1 MKSVASGAA
10 NLRAPIF
17 SACLGIGVLIVRAIT
32 SGPAYFA
39 DAFRHLD
46 AIANHTYIIQPP
58 GYWLFNRIGGLFPN
72 AEHGLLI
79 MNWCF
84 SALGC
89 MVFYACA
96 RQLVRSPLAELG
108 ALLYATV
115 FFAWFSGN
123 VHSTYASQLL
133 FPPLTF
139 YLMLRYREDKRT
151 VWVCAVAVSFAVGAG
166 FRPSDGAFMGPLL
179 LLFFLRLPRRQQVI
193 LVLLT
198 IVVCAAWMIP
208 SEIARR
214 QAPKGYMDAHSYPD
228 SPQAMLG
235 RVATGAILMGK
246 VNLYTVSNALRF
258 FLPLAVA
265 LGPSAVYMF
274 RTRNVIALWLWAWV
288 IPGSLF
294 FLLLFISD
302 APYLDCLLGGFILL
316 CLTGMA
322 RSESRRVALAVLT
335 CSILIN
341 VLFYVGFRPRPPRN
355 NLYAIAEKDL
365 GDYSLYGVKHQ
376 FFVPRLALKP

>member
-1 MKSVASGAA
+1 
-10 NLRAPIF
+10 
-17 SACLGIGVLIVRAIT
+17 
-32 SGPAYFA
+32 
-39 DAFRHLD
+39 
-46 AIANHTYIIQPP
+46 
-58 GYWLFNRIGGLFPN
+58 
-72 AEHGLLI
+72 
-79 MNWCF
+79 
-84 SALGC
+84 

-96 RQLVRSPLAELG
+96 RRVVGSPFAELG
-108 ALLYATV
+108 AVLYATV

-123 VHSTYASQLL
+123 VHSTYASQLF
-133 FPPLTF
+133 FPPLLF

-151 VWVCAVAVSFAVGAG
+151 VWVCAVAVSFAVGTG

-179 LLFFLRLPRRQQVI
+179 LLFFLRLPRRQQVMF
-193 LVLLT
+193 VLLA
-198 IVVCAAWMIP
+198 VAVCAAWMIP
-208 SEIARR
+208 GEIARR
-214 QAPKGYMDAHSYPD
+214 RYYPD
-228 SPQAMLG
+228 TPQAMLG

-265 LGPSAVYMF
+265 LGPSVLYMF
-274 RTRNVIALWLWAWV
+274 RARDTIALWLWAWV
-288 IPGSLF
+288 LPGSLF

-322 RSESRRVALAVLT
+322 RSQNRRLAVAILT

-341 VLFYVGFRPRPPRN
+341 ILFYVGFRPAPPRN
-355 NLYAIAEKDL
+355 RLYAIAEKDL

-376 FFVPRLALKP
+376 FFVPRLTFKP

>member
-1 MKSVASGAA
+1 MRWIGAA
-10 NLRAPIF
+10 NSRAPIF
-17 SACLGIGVLIVRAIT
+17 AAFLGIGVLIVRAIT

-96 RQLVRSPLAELG
+96 RRVVGSPFAELG
-108 ALLYATV
+108 AVLYATV

-133 FPPLTF
+133 FPPLLF

-151 VWVCAVAVSFAVGAG
+151 VWVCAVAVSFAVGTG

-193 LVLLT
+193 FVLLA
-198 IVVCAAWMIP
+198 VAVCAAWMIP

-214 QAPKGYMDAHSYPD
+214 RYYPD
-228 SPQAMLG
+228 TPQAMLG

-265 LGPSAVYMF
+265 LGPSVLFMF
-274 RTRNVIALWLWAWV
+274 RARDAIALWLWAWV
-288 IPGSLF
+288 LPGSLF

-322 RSESRRVALAVLT
+322 RSQNRGLAVAILT

-341 VLFYVGFRPRPPRN
+341 ILFYVGFRPTPPRN
-355 NLYAIAEKDL
+355 RLYAIAEKDL

-376 FFVPRLALKP
+376 FFVPRLTFKP

>member
-1 MKSVASGAA
+1 
-10 NLRAPIF
+10 
-17 SACLGIGVLIVRAIT
+17 LILRAIT

-39 DAFRHLD
+39 DAFRHLN

-79 MNWCF
+79 MNWSF

-89 MVFYACA
+89 MAFYVCA
-96 RQLVRSPLAELG
+96 RQLVDSPFAELG

-139 YLMLRYREDKRT
+139 YLMLRYRKDKRA

-166 FRPSDGAFMGPLL
+166 FRPSDGAFMAPLL
-179 LLFFLRLPRRQQVI
+179 LLFFFRLPRRQQVI
-193 LVLLT
+193 LVALAV
-198 IVVCAAWMIP
+198 VVCAAWMIP

-214 QAPKGYMDAHSYPD
+214 RYYPD
-228 SPQAMLG
+228 TPQAMLG

-246 VNLYTVSNALRF
+246 INRYTVSNALRF

-274 RTRNVIALWLWAWV
+274 RRRDAIALWLWVWV
-288 IPGSLF
+288 LPGSLF
-294 FLLLFISD
+294 FLMLFISD

-322 RSESRRVALAVLT
+322 QSQSRRVAVAVLT

-341 VLFYVGFRPRPPRN
+341 VFFYVGFRPRPPRN

-365 GDYSLYGVKHQ
+365 GDYTLYGVKHQ
-376 FFVPRLALKP
+376 YFVPRLTLKP